1 MLTKIL
7 MILHNGG
14 WAVYWNIFKNS
25 LILPKKEALFF
36 LNRVPMGKTI
46 LYILVLMHLTF
57 LPNLF
62 KVTNSTFQQI
72 ENISFSL
79 YIINVIVLYPFFTI
93 LLMILSL
100 TVFSFIALVLAKFLN
115 RKLAYPYLWKIT
127 AYSLTVPLIIY
138 AVLEILSI
146 TNSLLV
152 IVPILYLYF
161 VLYKI
166 ICIYPKKQRTAG
178 RIENNNLV

>member
-166 ICIYPKKQRTAG
+166 IRIYPKKQRTAG